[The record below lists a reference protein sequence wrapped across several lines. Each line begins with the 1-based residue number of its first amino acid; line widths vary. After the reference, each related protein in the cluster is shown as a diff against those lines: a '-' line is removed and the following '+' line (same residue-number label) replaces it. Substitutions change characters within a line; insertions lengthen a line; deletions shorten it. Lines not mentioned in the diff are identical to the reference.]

1 MYFVYILTNQTN
13 KIFYT
18 GVTSDLFTRIQKHKM
33 GFYINSFT
41 RKFNVDKLIWYES
54 FKNIEDAILIEKKVK
69 KWKRDYKIDM
79 IDKLNPWWIELR
91 DPETSSG

>member
-1 MYFVYILTNQTN
+1 MCLVYILTNDKN
-13 KIFYT
+13 KIFYI
-18 GVTSDLFTRIQKHKM
+18 GVTSDLFQRIQKHKT

-41 RKFNVDKLIWYES
+41 KKFNVDKLVWYES
-54 FKNIEDAILIEKKVK
+54 FKNVEDAILIEKKIK

-79 IDKLNPWWIELR
+79 INKFNSEWIELR